1 MNASPQASI
10 EITGLGKSYG
20 DAVAVRDFDL
30 RVEPGEF
37 VSLLGPSGSGKTSV
51 LMMVAGFVAPTSG
64 DVLVN
69 DRSIVGLPPHRRGMG
84 VVFQNYAL
92 FPHRT
97 VAENVA
103 FPLRMRRIGR
113 GEIRDRVARAL
124 DLVGLGGFAER
135 RPAQLSGGQQQRV
148 ALARAL
154 VFEPPVLLMD
164 EPLGALDRKLR
175 EQLQVEIKEIQ
186 RRVGVTVLF
195 VTHDQGEALGM
206 SHRIAVMSAG
216 RLVQEGTPGEL
227 YRKPA
232 DTFVASFLG
241 DANLLP
247 ARMTDGELVSD
258 RGLRLRVAEPGS
270 TAGSG
275 VVVVRPESICVDPG
289 DEGYENVHHGTVRD
303 VLYLGATNR
312 VTVDLAGHR
321 VVAHAAGSR
330 GPALP
335 RPGDRVRLAWYAA
348 DAVVVPEADAVPT
361 QPSETDR
368 AHADIV

>member
-1 MNASPQASI
+1 MNGSSQASI
-10 EITGLGKSYG
+10 EITGLGKTYG
-20 DAVAVRDFDL
+20 DAIAVRDFSL

-37 VSLLGPSGSGKTSV
+37 ISLLGPSGSGKTSV

-64 DVLVN
+64 DVRVN
-69 DRSIVGLPPHRRGMG
+69 DRSIVALPPHRRGMG

-97 VAENVA
+97 VAENIA
-103 FPLRMRRIGR
+103 FPLRMRRVGR
-113 GEIRDRVARAL
+113 SETRDRVSRAV
-124 DLVGLGGFAER
+124 DLVGLDGFAER

-154 VFEPPVLLMD
+154 VFEPSVLLMD

-195 VTHDQGEALGM
+195 VTHDQSEALSM

-216 RLVQEGTPGEL
+216 QLIQEGTPSEL
-227 YRKPA
+227 YRRPA
-232 DTFVASFLG
+232 NTFVASFLG

-247 ARMTDGELVSD
+247 ARVEDGNLVSD
-258 RGLRLRVAEPGS
+258 RGLRLRVAEHA
-270 TAGSG
+270 TATRSG
-275 VVVVRPESICVDPG
+275 VVVVRPENVCVEPG
-289 DEGYENVHHGTVRD
+289 HDGYENVHRGTVQD
-303 VLYLGATNR
+303 VVYLGATNR

-321 VVAHAAGSR
+321 VVAHAPGSH
-330 GPALP
+330 GLMP
-335 RPGDRVRLAWYAA
+335 RPGDQVRLGWHAA
-348 DAVVVPEADAVPT
+348 DAVVVPEAGALPT
-361 QPSETDR
+361 SSTETDK
-368 AHADIV
+368 AHADLV